1 MPARSEREVKTGLQ
15 TRDLPCGYPS
25 PFPVYVPQTDA
36 DPVDRDGCRVVK
48 KRKPSRRNSRKLFR
62 ALVDWVR
69 VLVRGRGMVG
79 CGELGERLRKS
90 GGRER
95 RTI

>member
-1 MPARSEREVKTGLQ
+1 MQVSVA
-15 TRDLPCGYPS
+15 LP
-25 PFPVYVPQTDA
+25 VHVPQIDA

-48 KRKPSRRNSRKLFR
+48 EKKEASRSNSRKLFR
-62 ALVDWVR
+62 ALVDGVQ
-69 VLVRGRGMVG
+69 VLMRGRGMVG
-79 CGELGERLRKS
+79 CGELGGRLRES